1 MTVQGRRNQF
11 YSRISPSDAQVIVNL
26 AACVNGTVV
35 GELKIYIPDQQG
47 GKALVTIS
55 SFANRTQLIHV
66 MLAGLR
72 QDECPASLFLRRV
85 LNAHHM

>member
-1 MTVQGRRNQF
+1 MTVQGLRNQF

-26 AACVNGTVV
+26 AACVHDTVV
-35 GELKIYIPDQQG
+35 GELKIYIPDQHG

-66 MLAGLR
+66 MFTGWR
-72 QDECPASLFLRRV
+72 QEECPANLFLRRV
-85 LNAHHM
+85 LNAHYM